1 MEELSFDEING
12 SSRFLFYN
20 GVDGKIHVQVIIGDE
35 TVWMTQA
42 GMADVFGIDRTGI
55 TKHIQNIYETGEL
68 QRDTTSAKNA
78 LVQKEGDRE
87 VTRSVD
93 FYNLDVIIAVG
104 YRVNSYQAT
113 QFRIWATRILRE
125 YLIKGF
131 ALDDERLK
139 QGNNLFNKD
148 FFKELLDRIR
158 EIRASEKMFYEKIRD
173 LYATSVDYDKN
184 APETIAFFAKIQNKL
199 EYAIVGQTAAEIIK
213 TRANSELPN
222 MNLKTF
228 KNAKRGGD
236 IQKADV
242 TVAKNYLEEKEI
254 RELNTLVTM
263 FLDYAELQ
271 AERNKL
277 MKMKDWIQRVDAF
290 LRFNEYSV
298 LENAGSIRKDVAD
311 NFAHTEYAKYKII
324 QDKDQTA
331 EFKKALD
338 IMKSTGRLPTEST
351 HTANTKKNELTD
363 FDKQLKGLL
372 SVPPP
377 KKSK

>member
-1 MEELSFDEING
+1 M
-12 SSRFLFYN
+12 
-20 GVDGKIHVQVIIGDE
+20 
-35 TVWMTQA
+35 
-42 GMADVFGIDRTGI
+42 
-55 TKHIQNIYETGEL
+55 
-68 QRDTTSAKNA
+68 QRDATSVKNA
-78 LVQKEGDRE
+78 LVQKEGGRE

-93 FYNLDVIIAVG
+93 FYNLDVIIAIG

-113 QFRIWATRILRE
+113 QFRIWATRILRD

-184 APETIAFFAKIQNKL
+184 APETVAFFAKIQNKL
-199 EYAIVGQTAAEIIK
+199 EYAIVGQTAAEIIQA
-213 TRANSELPN
+213 RANSALPN

-228 KNAKRGGD
+228 KNARKGGD

-277 MKMKDWIQRVDAF
+277 MKMKDWIQKVDGF
-290 LRFNEYSV
+290 LRFNEYDV
-298 LENAGSIRKDVAD
+298 LENAGSVRKDAAD
-311 NFAHTEYAKYKII
+311 SFAHNEYAKYKII
-324 QDKDQTA
+324 QDKDQSA
-331 EFKKALD
+331 DFKKAID
-338 IMKSTGRLPTEST
+338 VMKSTGRLPTETTTTTTTTTETLS
-351 HTANTKKNELTD
+351 K

-372 SVPPP
+372 NTPPP
-377 KKSK
+377 KKDK